1 MELKGVTVINNILNE
16 FLEQFDCS
24 ADIGEDFCYWERTSE
39 INYAFVV
46 ASNNDIWFKEFA
58 NSLMPNLNCDIF
70 LLSLFHEIGHH
81 ETIDDIE
88 DDVLR
93 ECWKIKGELN
103 QKKTFTK
110 EDNFRYFNLPDE
122 KAATEWG
129 LQYMIDHKAE
139 VADLW
144 RKLQPAIL
152 NFYRL
157 NDIH

>member
-1 MELKGVTVINNILNE
+1 MKLKGVTEINNILNE

-24 ADIGEDFCYWERTSE
+24 ADIGEDFCYWGHLSE

-46 ASNNDIWFKEFA
+46 SSNNDIWFKEFA
-58 NSLMPNLNCDIF
+58 HSLMPNLDCDIF
-70 LLSLFHEIGHH
+70 LLSFFHELGHH

-88 DDVLR
+88 DDVLKD
-93 ECWKIKGELN
+93 CWKVKGELN
-103 QKKTFTK
+103 KKKVSTK

-122 KAATEWG
+122 KSATEWG
-129 LQYMIDHKAE
+129 LQYMMNHQEE
-139 VADLW
+139 VAELW